1 MTETSEQRTTRRR
14 WLNLAELVAVAGLL
28 IGGLTLWL
36 NWSDRRE
43 DKAQAAAASA
53 AAARDKARFDLT
65 GKVDGDEI
73 LLLRDEKHALGDVR
87 VTFPSALR
95 TAPHDAV
102 THTIEQDWFADAL
115 LKATDGGPDERT
127 GRLPVLVSYTYVVED
142 AEHRRRAI
150 YDIVWKTDGRLLRG
164 RSLDLIDF
172 RLRRPGGD
180 QAALDAAWASQ
191 TR

>member
-36 NWSDRRE
+36 NWSDRRD
-43 DKAQAAAASA
+43 DKAQAAAAAA

-95 TAPHDAV
+95 TPPRDAV
-102 THTIEQDWFADAL
+102 AHRIEREWFADAL

-127 GRLPVLVSYTYVVED
+127 GRLPVLVSYTYVVDD
-142 AEHRRRAI
+142 AAHRRRAL
-150 YDIVWKTDGRLLRG
+150 YDVVWKTDGRLLRG

-180 QAALDAAWASQ
+180 QAALDAAWESSKP
-191 TR
+191 